1 MFQIWLVGATNVG
14 KSTLFNR
21 LIWQFRA
28 IVTDIPGTTVDI
40 LYHELTLDDAWLVK
54 FADSPWLEEFD
65 AERPFIKKIIDE
77 SDLILFLIDD
87 TVWITAKEQHIHSYI
102 METNKAANT
111 LLIINKLDVTYKPQE
126 LDLATSA
133 YYELCI
139 ENIIWVSAKSE
150 YNVLAVKDY
159 IEDYFKNHKDVE
171 KNKKENPIKQKVT
184 GLAIIGKP
192 NVGKSTLL
200 NKLVWEELSKVED
213 YLGTTRDY
221 ITWEFTFE
229 GKNYKVYDT
238 AWIRKKWSIH
248 GIEKI
253 AYDKIKW
260 MLEYAR
266 PTIIFM
272 IDGEQWVTHRDMTL
286 LAEINNLALP
296 VIVTVNKMDLLDT
309 KQKKVIEQKVQS
321 HLDYAK
327 YIHIVPIVAI
337 EWKWLKSLMKM
348 VDNISWEAERR
359 IDTNELNKAINM
371 DMIKRPPRFPKNKIC
386 KLYYITQVD
395 INAPTFVWFIN
406 KKNRANFAFKKW
418 IDNTI
423 RKHFGFIWTPIVIRF
438 REKGEETN
446 DKRTMKRVMKLD
458 EQKQLDALAYE
469 TPACDIETTV
479 EYTLSDDINYNES
492 ENIETQN
499 TTK

>member
-1 MFQIWLVGATNVG
+1 MFQIWLVGATNVW

-40 LYHELTLDDAWLVK
+40 LYHELTLDDSGPVK
-54 FADSPWLEEFD
+54 FADSPGLEEFD

-87 TVWITAKEQHIHSYI
+87 TVWVTAKEQHIHSYI
-102 METNKAANT
+102 METNKAAKT
-111 LLIINKLDVTYKPQE
+111 LLVINKLDITYKPQE
-126 LDLATSA
+126 LDIAISA
-133 YYELCI
+133 YYELWI
-139 ENIIWVSAKSE
+139 ENIIWISAKSE
-150 YNVLAVKDY
+150 YNVLWIKDY
-159 IEDYFKNHKDVE
+159 IEEYFKNHEDVE
-171 KNKKENPIKQKVT
+171 KNKNENPIKNKVT
-184 GLAIIGKP
+184 WLAIIWKP
-192 NVGKSTLL
+192 NVWKSTLL
-200 NKLVWEELSKVED
+200 NQLVWKELSKVED

-221 ITWEFTFE
+221 ITWEFSFE
-229 GKNYKVYDT
+229 WKNYKVYDT

-260 MLEYAR
+260 MLEYSR
-266 PTIIFM
+266 PTVIFM

-296 VIVTVNKMDLLDT
+296 IIVAVNKMDLLDI

-327 YIHIVPIVAI
+327 YIPIIPIVAI
-337 EWKWLKSLMKM
+337 ELKWVRNLMKM
-348 VDNISWEAERR
+348 VDNISGEAERR
-359 IDTNELNKAINM
+359 VDTNELNKAISM

-395 INAPTFVWFIN
+395 INAPTFIVFIN

-423 RKHFGFIWTPIVIRF
+423 RKYFGFIWTPIVIRF
-438 REKGEETN
+438 REKWEEAT
-446 DKRTMKRVMKLD
+446 DKKSIK
-458 EQKQLDALAYE
+458 KQ
-469 TPACDIETTV
+469 
-479 EYTLSDDINYNES
+479 
-492 ENIETQN
+492 
-499 TTK
+499 